1 MEIFDMKRLWII
13 PIILVA
19 WLPFFIAAWDNT
31 LPGDSSTWNAAAGY
45 IRNNNDALEVVLGV
59 DLGME
64 GSAYPWYQAAA
75 PTTKADS
82 STAIDA
88 TDNGFLWIDSDTRIL
103 YAYVHGTGFVQLN
116 IGEAVVTFTDS
127 DTTPTVALSSAFLTN
142 TTGVTIS
149 RFDDGVAGQEITIIS
164 KGAIV
169 FDTSPADRL
178 IGSSVDITTASGDVT
193 HWICETGGTAS
204 SVWRLIGW
212 TDVSADNS

>member
-1 MEIFDMKRLWII
+1 MKRLWII

-19 WLPFFIAAWDNT
+19 WLPVFIAAWDNT

-75 PTTKADS
+75 PTTKADA

-103 YAYVHGTGFVQLN
+103 YGYVHGTGFVGL
-116 IGEAVVTFTDS
+116 ETVPTVVTFGAT
-127 DTTPTVALSSAFLTN
+127 DTTPTVILGNTFLTHASTQTLTDFDNGIAGKVITVISTAAVTFAFSGDLAGSSASV
-142 TTGVTIS
+142 VT
-149 RFDDGVAGQEITIIS
+149 
-164 KGAIV
+164 
-169 FDTSPADRL
+169 AD
-178 IGSSVDITTASGDVT
+178 GDVT
-193 HWICETGGTAS
+193 VWVCEDGTIWNLVVFNDA
-204 SVWRLIGW
+204 
-212 TDVSADNS
+212 SADHSDDA